1 MNKIYKKLIFF
12 CLGAEDDD
20 MEARLTASHLGYE
33 RPNIKIAH
41 YKMLKHKSRVKN
53 PKRVQL
59 LVKAT
64 KRYLTD
70 GLNSVKYKL
79 TRAEKFNM
87 YTHFWIDVGKS
98 PDEVVNAIQVA
109 DRPKLNAKVSV
120 RVNNLTSNSSISRR
134 NVT

>member
-1 MNKIYKKLIFF
+1 
-12 CLGAEDDD
+12 

-79 TRAEKFNM
+79 IKAEKFNM
-87 YTHFWIDVGKS
+87 YTHFWIDVGK
-98 PDEVVNAIQVA
+98 PPEQVVRAIEAA
-109 DRPKLNAKVSV
+109 DKPSLNAKMSV
-120 RVNNLTSNSSISRR
+120 KGNSSTNNRSRAKKIFS
-134 NVT
+134 

>member
-1 MNKIYKKLIFF
+1 
-12 CLGAEDDD
+12 

-79 TRAEKFNM
+79 IKAEKFNM
-87 YTHFWIDVGKS
+87 YTHFWIDVGK
-98 PDEVVNAIQVA
+98 PPEEVVKAIEAA
-109 DRPKLNAKVSV
+109 DKPSLNVKTSVKVK
-120 RVNNLTSNSSISRR
+120 NLANNSSISRR